1 MNETPS
7 YRTFATSM
15 ALVLAELGFWLALA
29 AGWFVLKRVLPNG
42 FWEHGDWWPVLGVL
56 PLSLV
61 VFLFFYHWQ
70 QRMARRLSHE
80 RSLGLLV
87 PGLRPRRQ
95 AWRFALWRAGLAF
108 ALLGLLDLKVGAKL
122 EEVKS
127 EGRDVMIALDVS
139 NSMRAE
145 DLGMRR
151 LDLARQT
158 TQRLL
163 SRLSGDRVGLVIFAG
178 DAYVQCPITT
188 DFGALALF
196 LDGVSTDLVAAQ
208 GTAMGAAI
216 DLCVS
221 AFHEE
226 SQAGKAIILLGDGEN
241 HEDDAVEA
249 AAEAAEQGIQVHTV
263 GMGSRE
269 GAPIPLVDGAG
280 RPRGFKLD
288 GSGQPVVS
296 ALDEKAMVAIAEA
309 GGGTFTRAGVG
320 YVELKPMLDAL
331 DLLDTEER
339 GTLAYTDFTHF
350 FVPFIW
356 LALLL
361 LVLEWLLMP
370 MAPPRLRPV
379 MLLFPLALPVM
390 GVAQTP
396 TPLTQKAHLI
406 EGLERYR
413 SGIPGADSLFALG
426 TGHPTLG
433 PVAHFNRGR
442 ALLDADRPGEARQA
456 LQQAI
461 QGSPDASLRS
471 RAWHNIGATHLA
483 AQEWD
488 RAIEAYR
495 HALRQDPRNE
505 DARTNLAYAMRQKKQ
520 AEENESSPQNQ
531 DQNQQQQEQNQQDQD
546 QKNQQSQDQ
555 QSQDRGENSEENGG
569 ENPSPQDA
577 PQGAENKDPK
587 DGRDR
592 QEGGAEQPAK
602 GLTREEAARLL
613 ESLQQDEAAI
623 QARIREKRVQGKPRK
638 IEKDW

>member
-7 YRTFATSM
+7 YRTFATSV
-15 ALVLAELGFWLALA
+15 ALVLAELGFWMALA

-42 FWEHGDWWPVLGVL
+42 IWEHGDWWPVLAVL
-56 PLSLV
+56 PLSMV

-80 RSLGLLV
+80 RSLGTLV
-87 PGLRPRRQ
+87 PGLKPRRQ
-95 AWRFALWRAGLAF
+95 AWRFALWRAGLAC
-108 ALLGLLDLKVGAKL
+108 ALLGMLDLKVGAKL

-145 DLGMRR
+145 DLGMQR
-151 LDLARQT
+151 LELARQT

-163 SRLSGDRVGLVIFAG
+163 SRLSGDRVGLVVFAG

-296 ALDEKAMVAIAEA
+296 ALDEAAMVAIAEA
-309 GGGTFTRAGVG
+309 GGGTFTRAGMG
-320 YVELKPMLDAL
+320 YVELTPMLEAL
-331 DLLDTEER
+331 STLDTEER
-339 GTLAYTDFTHF
+339 GTLAYTDFTHL
-350 FVPFIW
+350 FVPFLW
-356 LALLL
+356 LAILLL
-361 LVLEWLLMP
+361 MLEGLI
-370 MAPPRLRPV
+370 APVASPRLRPL
-379 MLLFPLALPVM
+379 MLLLPLALP
-390 GVAQTP
+390 GVGLGQTP
-396 TPLTQKAHLI
+396 SPLSQKAHLI

-413 SGIPGADSLFALG
+413 AGVPGADSLFALG

-442 ALLDADRPGEARQA
+442 ALLDADR
-456 LQQAI
+456 
-461 QGSPDASLRS
+461 
-471 RAWHNIGATHLA
+471 
-483 AQEWD
+483 
-488 RAIEAYR
+488 
-495 HALRQDPRNE
+495 
-505 DARTNLAYAMRQKKQ
+505 
-520 AEENESSPQNQ
+520 
-531 DQNQQQQEQNQQDQD
+531 
-546 QKNQQSQDQ
+546 
-555 QSQDRGENSEENGG
+555 
-569 ENPSPQDA
+569 
-577 PQGAENKDPK
+577 
-587 DGRDR
+587 
-592 QEGGAEQPAK
+592 
-602 GLTREEAARLL
+602 
-613 ESLQQDEAAI
+613 
-623 QARIREKRVQGKPRK
+623 
-638 IEKDW
+638 